1 MREISLQS
9 LKTLFPEGI
18 LSDDATLEKYA
29 QDASLLYVRPEIV
42 LFPKNAEEIKKLV
55 KWAAENKKNDGSISI
70 TARAAGTC
78 MSGGPINDS
87 VIIDMTRYFHGIES
101 MSISEARV
109 LPGTF
114 YRDFEKETIRRG
126 AILPSFTASKD
137 MNTVGG
143 MVGNNSS
150 GEKTLLYGSTDK
162 FVKELEMVLAD
173 GNSYKIKPLT
183 ASELEKKIKEETF
196 EGQAYRKLKD
206 LIEKNRDL
214 IENKKP
220 IVSKNSSGYNIWDVW
235 DGKTFDLTR
244 LMTGSQ
250 GTLGVVTD
258 ITFKLVPIQPKSKLV
273 VIFLSTL
280 NDLGGLVNEIL
291 ETKPETIESYDD
303 QTVRFA
309 VRFWKDFIKQSGL
322 WSMMKM
328 GMSFLPEFKMV
339 LLGGVPKLILL
350 VEYAGQNEEEIHRR
364 SLELVQKLKPRKLN
378 IRVTSSEDEAK
389 KYWDVRR
396 ESFSL
401 LRKNVG
407 NGLHSAP
414 FIDDVV
420 VLPKYLPEFLPKLN
434 AILKQYDIV
443 YTVAGHAGDGN
454 FHVIPLMDLDDP
466 KTADILF
473 ELSEKVYTLV
483 AEYHGSIAGE
493 HNDGLI
499 RTPYLGKMFG
509 NEMVALFR
517 EVKNI
522 FDPQN
527 IFNPRKKVG
536 GTIEYAKAHIHH
548 FNSNNHAS

>member
-1 MREISLQS
+1 MQS